1 MAAAVKRRYDN
12 SRRQAQVRATRL
24 RVIETAK
31 TLFIES
37 GYPATTLESVAE
49 AADVS
54 LPTLY
59 RLFGSKRALLTS
71 VLDTSF
77 GGDDEPVLFSD
88 RPAVRAARSE
98 PDPAKMVEAFG
109 RILGEVM
116 QRTSAILYV
125 LDTAA
130 QLDTDAQ
137 ELLTEIRRQRHTG
150 QSRIVAA
157 LAERGALDPD
167 LDPSKAADM
176 VYAFMSPDIHRILT
190 IERGW
195 TPQDYEAWAIR
206 CLRSLLRNEPNT
218 ASVVA
223 PRVKVGGPPGNKG

>member
-1 MAAAVKRRYDN
+1 MAEAVKRRYDN
-12 SRRQAQVRATRL
+12 SRRLAQVRASRV
-24 RVIETAK
+24 RVIDAAK
-31 TLFIES
+31 RLFIEL

-59 RLFGSKRALLTS
+59 RLFGSKRALLAA

-77 GGDDEPVLFSD
+77 GGDDEPVAFGD

-98 PDPAKMVEAFG
+98 PDPVRMVEAFG
-109 RILGEVM
+109 RILGELM
-116 QRTSAILYV
+116 ERTSAILYI

-130 QLDTDAQ
+130 QVDPEAH
-137 ELLTEIRRQRHTG
+137 ELRAEIRSQRYTG

-157 LAERGALDPD
+157 LVERRALHPD
-167 LDPSKAADM
+167 LDPSRAADM
-176 VYAFMSPDIHRILT
+176 VYAFMSPDVHRILT

-195 TPQDYEAWAIR
+195 TAEDYESWAVR
-206 CLRSLLRNEPNT
+206 CLRSLLRDNEHL
-218 ASVVA
+218 
-223 PRVKVGGPPGNKG
+223 PPGRQPARR